1 MRRVATVVAATAGAL
16 AAWGLWFEPRR
27 IVVRRPTLR
36 LPRWPARL
44 AGLRVAVISDLH
56 AGAPHV
62 KADAVARVVAKVNA
76 ERPDVVLLLGDYVD
90 EHVAFGRH
98 VAPEAVAGVLGGLRA
113 AHGVY
118 AVLGNHDWVEGGGR
132 IARALR
138 DAGIVVLEND
148 AAPVADLLWV
158 VGLAA
163 GGRRRVDI
171 GGAFAPVPE
180 GASTIVL
187 THSPDVFPSLP
198 DRAALTVAGHTHGG
212 QVNLPFLRRRAIPSR
227 YGDRYA
233 AGHVEEDG
241 RHLFVSSGVGTS
253 GYPVRLGRPPEVA
266 VLTLQPV

>member
-1 MRRVATVVAATAGAL
+1 VRRAAAAAAAAAVAV

-27 IVVRRPTLR
+27 IVVRRVRLR

-56 AGAPHV
+56 TGAPHV
-62 KADAVARVVAKVNA
+62 KTAAVERVVAKVNA
-76 ERPDVVLLLGDYVD
+76 ERPDVALLLGDYVD

-98 VAPEAVAGVLGGLRA
+98 VEPEAVAAVLAGLRA

-118 AVLGNHDWVEGGGR
+118 AVLGNHDWVEGGR
-132 IARALR
+132 RVARALR
-138 DAGIVVLEND
+138 AAGIVVLEND
-148 AAPVADLLWV
+148 AAPVADSLWV

-163 GGRRRVDI
+163 AGRRRVDI
-171 GGAFAPVPE
+171 DGAFAPVPE
-180 GASTIVL
+180 GAPAIAL
-187 THSPDVFPSLP
+187 THSPDLFPRLP
-198 DRAALTVAGHTHGG
+198 DRVALTVAGHTHGG

-266 VLTLQPV
+266 VLTLDPG

>member
-1 MRRVATVVAATAGAL
+1 VAAAAAAL

-76 ERPDVVLLLGDYVD
+76 ARPDVVLLLGDYVD

-113 AHGVY
+113 SHGVY

-132 IARALR
+132 IARALG

-148 AAPVADLLWV
+148 AAPVADSLWV

-163 GGRRRVDI
+163 AGRRRVDI

-180 GASTIVL
+180 GAPTIVL

-198 DRAALTVAGHTHGG
+198 DRAALAVAGHTHGG
-212 QVNLPFLRRRAIPSR
+212 QVNLPFLRRLTIPSR

-266 VLTLQPV
+266 VLTLEPA